1 MTADLTAAYQQPPL
15 ASVVCQNMTDS
26 VLVIASDPRRTHEVT
41 FEGKGSP
48 GGGDYQH
55 MPREII
61 ATPAFARQIALGTL
75 RVVQGADDP
84 LVASAMQSQSDA
96 FWKRAEADR
105 AAALGTL
112 DEVADNDYVVVTC
125 IGPGTRPDAP
135 CGENLPRKAGEAE
148 AAPPL
153 CDRHTALADKCVRRG
168 TGPWQLE
175 KD

>member
-1 MTADLTAAYQQPPL
+1 MSIDAMLAYQQQPL
-15 ASVVCQNMTDS
+15 TTIVCQNQTAS

-55 MPREII
+55 MPREIV

-75 RVVQGADDP
+75 KVIQGEDDP
-84 LVASAMQSQSDA
+84 LVQSAMQRQSDA
-96 FWKRAEADR
+96 YWKRAEEDK
-105 AAALGTL
+105 AAALSTL
-112 DEVADNDYVVVTC
+112 DETADNDYLVVNC

-135 CGENLPRKAGEAE
+135 CGENITVKAADAGAKV
-148 AAPPL
+148 PL
-153 CDRHTALADKCVRRG
+153 CDRHAHLTDKCIRRG
-168 TGPWQLE
+168 TGPWVLE

>member
-1 MTADLTAAYQQPPL
+1 MTMDQMMYAQQPMT
-15 ASVVCQNMTDS
+15 SVICQNMTDS

-48 GGGDYQH
+48 AGGDYQH

-75 RVVQGADDP
+75 RVVQGEDDP

-96 FWKRAEADR
+96 FWKRAEADK

-112 DEVADNDYVVVTC
+112 DEVADNDYTVLTC

-135 CGENLPRKAGEAE
+135 CGENIPVKAAE
-148 AAPPL
+148 ANAKPPL
-153 CDRHTALADKCVRRG
+153 CSRHENLAEQCVRRG
-168 TGPWQLE
+168 SNPWVLE
-175 KD
+175 PS

>member
-1 MTADLTAAYQQPPL
+1 VSIELTQPMT
-15 ASVVCQNMTDS
+15 SVVCQNMTDS

-48 GGGDYQH
+48 DGGDYQH

-75 RVVQGADDP
+75 RVVQGEDDP
-84 LVASAMQSQSDA
+84 LVQSAMSRQSDA
-96 FWKRAEADR
+96 FWKRAAADK
-105 AAALGTL
+105 AAAMDTL
-112 DEVADNDYVVVTC
+112 DEVADNDYVVVNC

-135 CGENLPRKAGEAE
+135 CGENLPRKAAEAQ

-153 CDRHTALADKCVRRG
+153 CDRHAALEGKCTRRG
-168 TGPWQLE
+168 TGPWVLE
-175 KD
+175 Q